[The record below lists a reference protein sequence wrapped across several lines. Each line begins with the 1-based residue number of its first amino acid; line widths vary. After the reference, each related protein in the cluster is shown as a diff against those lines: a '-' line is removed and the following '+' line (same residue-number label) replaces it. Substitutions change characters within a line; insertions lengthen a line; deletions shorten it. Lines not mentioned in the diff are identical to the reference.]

1 MSGRSRL
8 RRGSREECHL
18 SKLNVQKTALDGV
31 LLIEPYSRFE
41 DFRGEYVEI
50 YNKAIYQAAGI
61 TVDFVEEDISVSTR
75 HVLRGIHGDA
85 NTAKL
90 VSCLYGKFYLVVVN
104 NDPASAQYRKW
115 TSFTLSEINRQQVFI
130 PAKFGNGH
138 VVLSDRA
145 IFHYN
150 QSAYYDRTGQFTL
163 LWNDP
168 QLGVWWPISDPIV
181 SRRDAM
187 LD

>member
-1 MSGRSRL
+1 M
-8 RRGSREECHL
+8 

-31 LLIEPYSRFE
+31 FLIEPSSRFE

-115 TSFTLSEINRQQVFI
+115 TSFTHRAVHAPVERST
-130 PAKFGNGH
+130 AWC
-138 VVLSDRA
+138 VVADQRSDRQPA
-145 IFHYN
+145 RCHARLMHGPAPIAR
-150 QSAYYDRTGQFTL
+150 SAH
-163 LWNDP
+163 
-168 QLGVWWPISDPIV
+168 
-181 SRRDAM
+181 
-187 LD
+187 